1 MSSNLKIQKT
11 RYFFPNIQTEFFS
24 IRKIFFRIFFLCFY
38 FIRLGFKKK
47 HDFLIFNTQGT
58 TMRENITKSLR
69 VGSNHVVSL
78 RLPNFFL
85 TLLFHIRIL
94 SEKLY
99 FIDQRP
105 RFVSIIQIKCKN
117 PQIYYF
123 TVNFEVLNF
132 LRLVC
137 HSFISKY

>member
-1 MSSNLKIQKT
+1 MSSTLKIQKT
-11 RYFFPNIQTEFFS
+11 RYFFSNFQTEFFS
-24 IRKIFFRIFFLCFY
+24 MRKIFFRFFLRFY
-38 FIRLGFKKK
+38 FIRLKFKKI
-47 HDFLIFNTQGT
+47 HDFLIFNTPGT
-58 TMRENITKSLR
+58 TMRENVTKSLR
-69 VGSNHVVSL
+69 VGFNHVVSL
-78 RLPNFFL
+78 RLQKFFL
-85 TLLFHIRIL
+85 TLLFHIPIL

-132 LRLVC
+132 
-137 HSFISKY
+137 